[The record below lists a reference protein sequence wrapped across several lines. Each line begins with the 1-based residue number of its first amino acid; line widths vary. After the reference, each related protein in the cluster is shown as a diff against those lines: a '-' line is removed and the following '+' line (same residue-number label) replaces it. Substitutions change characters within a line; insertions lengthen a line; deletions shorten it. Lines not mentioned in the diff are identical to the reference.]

1 MTYSKEKHIWECSI
15 CGCLIEDE
23 EAPSICPFCENEDV
37 FFMRQDKE
45 FSSMLSMKIVKG
57 GKKMKFQEIK
67 NNIFYCGLNDCDRRI
82 FDELIPLEHGTSYN
96 SYLVKGSDKTA
107 IIDTMYPLK
116 TKEYMKRLADN
127 QIGKVDYI
135 VANHG
140 EQDHSGS
147 IPALLEKYP
156 NAVVLTNPKVAEN
169 IKSMLLV
176 PEDKIRVIADGEEV
190 SLGDKTL
197 KFIFAPGVH
206 WPDTMFT
213 YIKEDNVIFTCDF
226 LGAHYTFSDVFAQE
240 SKELEHSAKR
250 YYAEIMMPFR
260 MMCKKYTSQIKDM
273 NVDMVLPSHGPVHT
287 RPDYILDLYTDW
299 TADSPKNLVVM
310 PYVSMYEST
319 KEMID
324 YLSEKLNE
332 KGIETFKFD
341 IVDDDL
347 GDLAMAL
354 VDGAT
359 IVMGTSMVLAGPHPM
374 AVNVAYLASVLRP
387 KAKFASLVGS
397 YGWGGKLFDL
407 IAQMLAPLKLDLI
420 EPLQVKGK
428 PKEEDFKKLDEMAES
443 IFEKHKSIGL
453 V

>member
-1 MTYSKEKHIWECSI
+1 MTNSKEMHMWECSI
-15 CGCLIEDE
+15 CGCLIEQED
-23 EAPSICPFCENEDV
+23 APVFCPLCENENV
-37 FFMRQDKE
+37 FFIKQENSDKTFE
-45 FSSMLSMKIVKG
+45 ED
-57 GKKMKFQEIK
+57 KKMKFQEIK

-96 SYLVKGSDKTA
+96 SYLVKGSEKTA
-107 IIDTMYPLK
+107 IIDTMYPPK
-116 TKEYMKRLADN
+116 TKEYLKRLFDN
-127 QIGKVDYI
+127 QVGKVDYI
-135 VANHG
+135 IANHG

-156 NAVVLTNPKVAEN
+156 NAIVLTNPKVAEN

-176 PEDKIRVIADGEEV
+176 PEEKIRVISDGEEI

-240 SKELEHSAKR
+240 SVELEKSAKR

-260 MMCKKYTSQIKDM
+260 MMCKKYTQMIKDM
-273 NVDMVLPSHGPVHT
+273 NVDMILPSHGPVHT

-299 TADSPKNLVVM
+299 TSDSPENLVVL

-324 YLSEKLNE
+324 YLSTKLEE
-332 KGIETFKFD
+332 KGIKTFKFN

-354 VDGAT
+354 VDAAT

-387 KAKFASLVGS
+387 KAKFASLIGS

-407 IAQMLAPLKLDLI
+407 IAQMLAPLKLDLV
-420 EPLQVKGK
+420 EPLQIKGK
-428 PKEEDFKKLDEMAES
+428 PKDDDFKKLEEMAES
-443 IFEKHKSIGL
+443 IYEKHKSIGL
-453 V
+453 L

>member
-1 MTYSKEKHIWECSI
+1 
-15 CGCLIEDE
+15 
-23 EAPSICPFCENEDV
+23 
-37 FFMRQDKE
+37 
-45 FSSMLSMKIVKG
+45 
-57 GKKMKFQEIK
+57 MKFQEIK

-96 SYLVKGSDKTA
+96 SYLVKGSEKTA
-107 IIDTMYPLK
+107 IIDTMYPPK
-116 TKEYMKRLADN
+116 TGEYLKRLAEN

-135 VANHG
+135 IANHG

-156 NAVVLTNPKVAEN
+156 NAIVLTNPKCAEN
-169 IKSMLLV
+169 IKNMLHV
-176 PEDKIRVIADGEEV
+176 PAEKIREVADGEEV

-213 YIKEDNVIFTCDF
+213 YIKEDNVICTCDF
-226 LGAHYTFSDVFAQE
+226 LGAHYTFSDVFAVE
-240 SKELEHSAKR
+240 SKELEKSAKR

-260 MMCKKYTSQIKDM
+260 MMCKRYTQMIKDM
-273 NVDMVLPSHGPVHT
+273 NVDMILPSHGPVYKN
-287 RPDYILDLYTDW
+287 PSFILDLYVDW
-299 TADSPKNLVVM
+299 TSDTPKNLVVL
-310 PYVSMYEST
+310 PYVSMYNST
-319 KEMID
+319 MEMID
-324 YLSEKLNE
+324 RLAEKLNAE
-332 KGIETFKFD
+332 GIETFKFD

-354 VDGAT
+354 VDAAT

-387 KAKFASLVGS
+387 KAKFASLIGS
-397 YGWGGKLFDL
+397 YGWGGKLFDIIVNL
-407 IAQMLAPLKLDLI
+407 LAPLKLDLI
-420 EPLQVKGK
+420 EPIQIKGK
-428 PKEEDFKKLDEMAES
+428 PTEEDFKKVDEMAKT
-443 IFEKHKSIGL
+443 ILEKHKSIGL

>member
-1 MTYSKEKHIWECSI
+1 
-15 CGCLIEDE
+15 
-23 EAPSICPFCENEDV
+23 
-37 FFMRQDKE
+37 
-45 FSSMLSMKIVKG
+45 
-57 GKKMKFQEIK
+57 MKFQEIK
-67 NNIFYCGLNDCDRRI
+67 NNIYYCGLNDCDRRI

-96 SYLVKGSDKTA
+96 SYLVKGSEKTA
-107 IIDTMYPLK
+107 IIDTMYPPK
-116 TKEYMKRLADN
+116 TTEYIKRLVEN

-156 NAVVLTNPKVAEN
+156 NAMVLTNPKCAEN
-169 IKSMLLV
+169 IKSMLHV
-176 PEDKIRVIADGEEV
+176 PAEKIRIIADGEEV

-213 YIKEDNVIFTCDF
+213 YIKEDNVICTCDF

-240 SKELEHSAKR
+240 SSELYKSAKR

-260 MMCKKYTSQIKDM
+260 MMCKRYTKMIQDM
-273 NVDMVLPSHGPVHT
+273 NVDMILPSHGPVHKN
-287 RPDYILDLYTDW
+287 PDYILDAYADW
-299 TADSPKNLVVM
+299 TSDEPKNLVVL
-310 PYVSMYEST
+310 PYVSMYNST

-324 YLSEKLNE
+324 YLAEKLE
-332 KGIETFKFD
+332 AKGVKTFKFD

-347 GDLAMAL
+347 GDLAMEL
-354 VDGAT
+354 VDAAT
-359 IVMGTSMVLAGPHPM
+359 IAMGTSMVLAGPHPM
-374 AVNVAYLASVLRP
+374 AVNVAYLAAVLRP
-387 KAKFASLVGS
+387 KAKFATLLGS
-397 YGWGGKLFDL
+397 YGWGGKLFDV
-407 IAQMLAPLKLDLI
+407 IADLLAPLKLDLI

-428 PKEEDFKKLDEMAES
+428 PTEEDFKKLDIMAES
-443 IFEKHKSIGL
+443 IYEKHKSIGL

>member
-1 MTYSKEKHIWECSI
+1 
-15 CGCLIEDE
+15 
-23 EAPSICPFCENEDV
+23 
-37 FFMRQDKE
+37 
-45 FSSMLSMKIVKG
+45 
-57 GKKMKFQEIK
+57 MKFQEIK

-96 SYLVKGSDKTA
+96 SYLVKGSEKTA
-107 IIDTMYPLK
+107 IIDTMYPPK
-116 TKEYMKRLADN
+116 IKEYLKRLSDN

-135 VANHG
+135 IANHG

-156 NAVVLTNPKVAEN
+156 NAIVLTNPKVAEN
-169 IKSMLLV
+169 IKNMLFV
-176 PEDKIRVIADGEEV
+176 PEEKIRVIADGEEV

-213 YIKEDNVIFTCDF
+213 YAKEDNVIFTCDF
-226 LGAHYTFSDVFAQE
+226 LGAHYTFSDVFAPE
-240 SKELEHSAKR
+240 GLELEKSAKR

-260 MMCKKYTSQIKDM
+260 MMCKKYTKMIKEM
-273 NVDMVLPSHGPVHT
+273 NVDMVLPSHGPVYKN
-287 RPDYILDLYTDW
+287 PDYILDLYTDW
-299 TADSPKNLVVM
+299 TSDAPKNLVAL

-319 KEMID
+319 KEMVD
-324 YLSEKLNE
+324 YLSEKLE
-332 KGIETFKFD
+332 AKGIKTFKFD
-341 IVDDDL
+341 MVEDDL
-347 GDLAMAL
+347 GDLAMTL
-354 VDGAT
+354 VDCAT
-359 IVMGTSMVLAGPHPM
+359 IVMGTSMVLAGPHPVS
-374 AVNVAYLASVLRP
+374 VNVAYIASVLRP
-387 KAKFASLVGS
+387 KAKFASLIGS

-407 IAQMLAPLKLDLI
+407 IAQILAPLKLDLI

-428 PKEEDFKKLDEMAES
+428 PKEDAYKKLDEMAES

>member
-1 MTYSKEKHIWECSI
+1 
-15 CGCLIEDE
+15 
-23 EAPSICPFCENEDV
+23 
-37 FFMRQDKE
+37 
-45 FSSMLSMKIVKG
+45 
-57 GKKMKFQEIK
+57 MKFQEIK

-96 SYLVKGSDKTA
+96 SYLVKGSEKTA
-107 IIDTMYPLK
+107 IIDTMYPPKTGEYLK
-116 TKEYMKRLADN
+116 RFAEN

-135 VANHG
+135 IANHG

-156 NAVVLTNPKVAEN
+156 NAIVLTNPKCAEN
-169 IKSMLLV
+169 IKNMLHV
-176 PEDKIRVIADGEEV
+176 PAEKIREVADGEEV

-213 YIKEDNVIFTCDF
+213 YIKEDNVICTCDF
-226 LGAHYTFSDVFAQE
+226 LGAHYTFSDVFAVE
-240 SKELEHSAKR
+240 SKELEKSAKR

-260 MMCKKYTSQIKDM
+260 MMCKRYTQMIKDM
-273 NVDMVLPSHGPVHT
+273 NVDMILPSHGPVYKN
-287 RPDYILDLYTDW
+287 PSFILDLYADW
-299 TADSPKNLVVM
+299 TSDTPKNLVVL
-310 PYVSMYEST
+310 PYVSMYNST
-319 KEMID
+319 MEMID
-324 YLSEKLNE
+324 RLAEKLNAE
-332 KGIETFKFD
+332 GIETFKFD

-354 VDGAT
+354 VDAAT

-387 KAKFASLVGS
+387 KAKFASLIGS
-397 YGWGGKLFDL
+397 YGWGGKLFDVIVNL
-407 IAQMLAPLKLDLI
+407 LAPLKLDLI
-420 EPLQVKGK
+420 EPIQIKGK
-428 PKEEDFKKLDEMAES
+428 PTEEDFKKVDEMAKT
-443 IFEKHKSIGL
+443 ILEKHKSIGL

>member
-1 MTYSKEKHIWECSI
+1 
-15 CGCLIEDE
+15 
-23 EAPSICPFCENEDV
+23 
-37 FFMRQDKE
+37 
-45 FSSMLSMKIVKG
+45 
-57 GKKMKFQEIK
+57 MKFQEIK
-67 NNIFYCGLNDCDRRI
+67 NGIYYCGLNDCDRRI

-96 SYLVKGSDKTA
+96 SYLVKGSEKTA
-107 IIDTMYPLK
+107 IIDTMYPPK
-116 TKEYMKRLADN
+116 TNEYLKRLAEN

-135 VANHG
+135 IANHG

-156 NAVVLTNPKVAEN
+156 QAVVVTNPKVAEN
-169 IKSMLLV
+169 IKSMLHV
-176 PEDKIRVIADGEEV
+176 PEEKIKVISDGEEL

-213 YIKEDNVIFTCDF
+213 YLKEDNVICTCDF
-226 LGAHYTFSDVFAQE
+226 LGAHYTFSDVFAVE
-240 SKELEHSAKR
+240 SNELMKSAKR

-260 MMCKKYTSQIKDM
+260 MMCKKYTQMLKDM
-273 NVDMVLPSHGPVHT
+273 KVDMILPSHGPVYT
-287 RPDYILDLYTDW
+287 NPNYILDLYADW
-299 TADSPKNLVVM
+299 TSDTPKNLVAL

-319 KEMID
+319 KDMID
-324 YLSEKLNE
+324 YLSDKLE
-332 KGIETFKFD
+332 AKGVKTFKFD

-354 VDGAT
+354 VDAAT

-374 AVNVAYLASVLRP
+374 AVNVAYLAAVLRP

-397 YGWGGKLFDL
+397 YGWGGNLFGL
-407 IAQMLAPLKLDLI
+407 IADLLKPLKLDLV

-428 PKEEDFKKLDEMAES
+428 PTEEDFKKLDDMAEQ
-443 IFEKHKSIGL
+443 IYEKHKSVGI

>member
-1 MTYSKEKHIWECSI
+1 M
-15 CGCLIEDE
+15 
-23 EAPSICPFCENEDV
+23 
-37 FFMRQDKE
+37 KE
-45 FSSMLSMKIVKG
+45 FDTIILG
-57 GKKMKFQEIK
+57 GGPAGFSAGI
-67 NNIFYCGLNDCDRRI
+67 YAARSAL
-82 FDELIPLEHGTSYN
+82 
-96 SYLVKGSDKTA
+96 KTA
-107 IIDTMYPLK
+107 IIDTMYPPK
-116 TKEYMKRLADN
+116 TKEYLKRLTEN
-127 QIGKVDYI
+127 QIGKIDYI

-156 NAVVLTNPKVAEN
+156 NAIVLTNPKCAEN
-169 IKSMLLV
+169 IKSMLHV
-176 PEDKIRVIADGEEV
+176 ADEKIRVIADGEEV

-213 YIKEDNVIFTCDF
+213 YIKEDNVICTCDF
-226 LGAHYTFSDVFAQE
+226 LGAHYTFSDVFAVE
-240 SKELEHSAKR
+240 SVELEKSAKR

-260 MMCKKYTSQIKDM
+260 MMCKKYTQMVKDM
-273 NVDMVLPSHGPVHT
+273 KVDMVLPSHGPVYKN
-287 RPDYILDLYTDW
+287 PDYILDLYADW
-299 TADSPKNLVVM
+299 TSDLPKNLVVL

-319 KEMID
+319 KDMID
-324 YLSEKLNE
+324 YLSDRLNE
-332 KGIETFKFD
+332 KGIKTFKFD

-347 GDLAMAL
+347 GDLAMSL
-354 VDGAT
+354 VDAAT

-374 AVNVAYLASVLRP
+374 AVNVAYLAAVLRP

-407 IAQMLAPLKLDLI
+407 IAQILAPLKLDLI

-428 PKEEDFKKLDEMAES
+428 PVADDFKKLDVMAKS
-443 IFEKHKSIGL
+443 IYEKHKSIGL

>member
-1 MTYSKEKHIWECSI
+1 
-15 CGCLIEDE
+15 
-23 EAPSICPFCENEDV
+23 
-37 FFMRQDKE
+37 
-45 FSSMLSMKIVKG
+45 
-57 GKKMKFQEIK
+57 MKFQEIK
-67 NNIFYCGLNDCDRRI
+67 NGIYYCGLNDCDRRI

-96 SYLVKGSDKTA
+96 SYLVKGSEKTA
-107 IIDTMYPLK
+107 IIDTMYPPK
-116 TKEYMKRLADN
+116 TKEYIKRLTEN
-127 QIGKVDYI
+127 QVGKVDYI

-156 NAVVLTNPKVAEN
+156 NAIVVTNPKVAEN
-169 IKSMLLV
+169 IKSMLHV
-176 PEDKIRVIADGEEV
+176 PAEKIKVIADGEEL

-213 YIKEDNVIFTCDF
+213 YIKEDNVICTCDF
-226 LGAHYTFSDVFAQE
+226 LGAHYTFSDVFAVE
-240 SKELEHSAKR
+240 SNELMKSAKR

-260 MMCKKYTSQIKDM
+260 MMCKKYTQMIKDM
-273 NVDMVLPSHGPVHT
+273 NVDMILPSHGPVYT
-287 RPDYILDLYTDW
+287 NPAYILDLYADW
-299 TADSPKNLVVM
+299 TSDLPKNLVAL

-324 YLSEKLNE
+324 YLAEKLE
-332 KGIETFKFD
+332 AKGINTFKFD

-354 VDGAT
+354 VDAAT

-374 AVNVAYLASVLRP
+374 AVNVAYLAAVLRP

-397 YGWGGKLFDL
+397 YGWGGNLFGL
-407 IAQMLAPLKLDLI
+407 IADLLKPLKLDLI

-428 PKEEDFKKLDEMAES
+428 PTEEDLEKLDVMAEQ
-443 IFEKHKSIGL
+443 IYEKHKSIGI

>member
-1 MTYSKEKHIWECSI
+1 
-15 CGCLIEDE
+15 
-23 EAPSICPFCENEDV
+23 
-37 FFMRQDKE
+37 
-45 FSSMLSMKIVKG
+45 
-57 GKKMKFQEIK
+57 MKFQEIK
-67 NNIFYCGLNDCDRRI
+67 NGIYYCGLNDCDRRI

-96 SYLVKGSDKTA
+96 SYLVKGSEKTA
-107 IIDTMYPLK
+107 IIDTMYPPK
-116 TKEYMKRLADN
+116 TKEYIKRLTEN
-127 QIGKVDYI
+127 QVGKVDYI

-156 NAVVLTNPKVAEN
+156 NAIVVTNPKVAEN
-169 IKSMLLV
+169 IKSMLHV
-176 PEDKIRVIADGEEV
+176 PAEKIKIIADGEEL

-213 YIKEDNVIFTCDF
+213 YIKEDNVICTCDF
-226 LGAHYTFSDVFAQE
+226 LGAHYTFSDIFAVE
-240 SKELEHSAKR
+240 SEELTKSAKR

-260 MMCKKYTSQIKDM
+260 MMCKKYTQMIKDM
-273 NVDMVLPSHGPVHT
+273 NVDMILPSHGPVYT
-287 RPDYILDLYTDW
+287 NPAYILDLYADW
-299 TADSPKNLVVM
+299 TSDLPKNLVAL

-324 YLSEKLNE
+324 YLAEKLE
-332 KGIETFKFD
+332 AKGINTFKFD

-354 VDGAT
+354 VDAAT

-374 AVNVAYLASVLRP
+374 AVNVAYLAAVLRP

-397 YGWGGKLFDL
+397 YGWGGNLFGL
-407 IAQMLAPLKLDLI
+407 IADLLKPLKLDLI

-428 PKEEDFKKLDEMAES
+428 PTEEDLKKLDAMAEQ
-443 IFEKHKSIGL
+443 IYEKHKSIGI